1 MANRRLRSGG
11 YAVWIALACLILA
24 LQAGAT
30 RVLSFDE
37 ADIPTPKLHDIPMN
51 LGVWSARGEESL
63 DKSIADYLAPDA
75 YILRDYFG
83 PTSSVN
89 LFVAHFRSLDR
100 TYGPHSPRICL
111 PGSGWLETSG
121 KIATIPVPGRPE
133 GISVNQLTYEKTNDR
148 ILVLYW
154 YQNSRRIWAQ
164 EFQAK
169 LTLLPDLI
177 KYRRS
182 DVSLVRLIVPARS
195 SPLDLAD
202 CATFA
207 KAVFPALVEQIG
219 PVQ

>member
-1 MANRRLRSGG
+1 MSI
-11 YAVWIALACLILA
+11 VLACLILA
-24 LQAGAT
+24 VQAGAT
-30 RVLSFDE
+30 RMLSFDE

-51 LGVWSARGEESL
+51 FGIWSSRGEQSL
-63 DKSIADYLAPDA
+63 EKSIVDYLAPDA
-75 YILRDYFG
+75 YILRDYVG
-83 PTSSVN
+83 PSDASSVN
-89 LFVAHFRSLDR
+89 LFVAHFRSLDK

-121 KIATIPVPGRPE
+121 RVTTIQVPGRADR
-133 GISVNQLTYEKTNDR
+133 ISVNQLTYEKSNNR

-182 DVSLVRLIVPARS
+182 DVSLVRLIVPAVN
-195 SPLDLAD
+195 SPEDLAN
-202 CATFA
+202 CTAFA
-207 KAVFPALVEQIG
+207 KAVFPALVERIG